1 MSDQTGRKWK
11 TKKKRSLAEKVTVMS
26 VAGALTIGFVGLLV
40 GLYIYAGNLF
50 DKFVSDTF
58 ELTGTARQVSMN
70 FAEPE
75 SLAAEVVRIYRGLSE
90 EERSGTGSDA
100 YHDCFGKITE
110 SGDYQTLYKVLHD
123 FSVLNDVD
131 DVYYAVYDRDTSAL
145 IYIVDPDTRN
155 RYIKGPGDWEK
166 VDNKELNIFLGWDGT
181 GIPHYSYI
189 GGQDPWVC
197 TVGVPVGDESNG
209 TRGYILAD
217 FTLNEMTHDMLAF
230 LIRYIFAT
238 IAVTAFM
245 GFIITRLMER
255 TTVRPINAIAKAAQS
270 YVEDRRSGNTRM
282 EHFSSLPIRTGDD
295 LSIWKILPE

>member
-1 MSDQTGRKWK
+1 
-11 TKKKRSLAEKVTVMS
+11 MS
-26 VAGALTIGFVGLLV
+26 V
-40 GLYIYAGNLF
+40 
-50 DKFVSDTF
+50 
-58 ELTGTARQVSMN
+58 N

-75 SLAAEVVRIYRGLSE
+75 SLSDEVMRIYRGLSE

-100 YHDCFGKITE
+100 YHDCFGKVTE

-189 GGQDPWVC
+189 GGIDPWIC
-197 TVGVPVGDESNG
+197 TVGVPIGDETNG
-209 TRGYILAD
+209 ARGYILAD
-217 FTLNEMTHDMLAF
+217 LYFCDDCRHCLYGIHHNPAYGKDD
-230 LIRYIFAT
+230 
-238 IAVTAFM
+238 
-245 GFIITRLMER
+245 G
-255 TTVRPINAIAKAAQS
+255 KADQ
-270 YVEDRRSGNTRM
+270 R
-282 EHFSSLPIRTGDD
+282 HCKSSTKLR
-295 LSIWKILPE
+295 